1 VDVYLLRPGTSG
13 SLQQLADP
21 EEPMTTVTPDLNN
34 FQFRAAKAG
43 VYAIVLTVYD
53 ETGNSAKA
61 RKIFNYNDQ
70 PGFEDTH
77 TPVRFLAS
85 NSSAFITAV
94 DDDTTIPLVLSW
106 AGRFVPKNEELSRRV
121 EPWPIDQNTIDD
133 VYGTTFGL
141 RSISAV
147 SGAVGVSGMTCIYR
161 IVPNSYAGDIPDQP
175 EPDADAPATD
185 MTGNCTTDLQNE
197 TAALDIASLIKNGD
211 TVFVWLNVTDYT
223 DKTAATVRVK
233 AIVDLTRPEVKGH
246 ELVVN
251 RDDEYNS

>member
-1 VDVYLLRPGTSG
+1 MYLLRPGVSG

-21 EEPMTTVTPDLNN
+21 EKPTTTVTPDHNN
-34 FQFRAAKAG
+34 FQFRAEKSG

-53 ETGNSAKA
+53 ETGNSARA

-70 PGFEDTH
+70 PGFEDTQ
-77 TPVRFLAS
+77 TPVRFLSS
-85 NSSAFITAV
+85 NSSSFITAY
-94 DDDTTIPLVLSW
+94 DDTFIPLILSW
-106 AGRFVPKNEELSRRV
+106 AGRFVPKNEDLSQRV

-161 IVPNSYAGDIPDQP
+161 IVRNINAGDIPYQP
-175 EPDADAPATD
+175 ELDADAPATD
-185 MTGNCTTDLQNE
+185 RMGNCTIDLQNE
-197 TAALDIASLIKNGD
+197 TAALDIASLIENGD

-223 DKTAATVRVK
+223 EKTAATVRVK
-233 AIVDLTRPEVKGH
+233 AIVDLTRPEVTRHKFIA
-246 ELVVN
+246 N

>member
-1 VDVYLLRPGTSG
+1 MDVYLLRPGTSG
-13 SLQQLADP
+13 FLQQLGVP
-21 EEPMTTVTPDLNN
+21 ETSTTTVTPDLNN
-34 FQFRAAKAG
+34 FQFRAPRPG

-53 ETGNSAKA
+53 VANNSARA

-70 PGFEDTH
+70 PGFEDTQ
-77 TPVRFLAS
+77 TPVRFLSS
-85 NSSAFITAV
+85 NSSSFITAL
-94 DDDTTIPLVLSW
+94 DDDTPLILSW
-106 AGRFVPKNEELSRRV
+106 AGRFVPKNEELSQRV

-147 SGAVGVSGMTCIYR
+147 SGAVGVSGMTCVYR
-161 IVPNSYAGDIPDQP
+161 IVSNSNASDIPDQP
-175 EPDADAPATD
+175 DLDADALETG
-185 MTGNCTTDLQNE
+185 TIGNCTTDLQNE
-197 TAALDIASLIKNGD
+197 TATLDIASLISNGD

-233 AIVDLTRPEVKGH
+233 AIVDNSRPDVIDH
-246 ELVVN
+246 TFVAN

>member
-13 SLQQLADP
+13 FLQQLGVP
-21 EEPMTTVTPDLNN
+21 ETSTTTVTPDLNN
-34 FQFRAAKAG
+34 FQFRAPRPG

-53 ETGNSAKA
+53 VANNSARA

-70 PGFEDTH
+70 PGFEDTQ
-77 TPVRFLAS
+77 TPVRFLSS
-85 NSSAFITAV
+85 NSSSFITAL
-94 DDDTTIPLVLSW
+94 DDDTPLILSW
-106 AGRFVPKNEELSRRV
+106 AGRFVPKNEELSQRV

-161 IVPNSYAGDIPDQP
+161 IVPNSYAGDILDQP
-175 EPDADAPATD
+175 ELDADAPATD
-185 MTGNCTTDLQNE
+185 RMGNCTTDLQNE
-197 TAALDIASLIKNGD
+197 TAALDIASLIRNGD
-211 TVFVWLNVTDYT
+211 TVFVWMNVTDYT

-233 AIVDLTRPEVKGH
+233 AIVDQTRPNVTRHKF
-246 ELVVN
+246 VAN

>member
-1 VDVYLLRPGTSG
+1 MDVYLLRPGTSG
-13 SLQQLADP
+13 FLQQLGVP
-21 EEPMTTVTPDLNN
+21 EYSTTTVTTDLIYI
-34 FQFRAAKAG
+34 QFIAPG

-53 ETGNSAKA
+53 EANNSARA

-70 PGFEDTH
+70 PGFEDTQ
-77 TPVRFLAS
+77 TPVRFLSS
-85 NSSAFITAV
+85 NSSSFITAL
-94 DDDTTIPLVLSW
+94 DDDTPLILSW
-106 AGRFVPKNEELSRRV
+106 SGRFVPKNEELSQRV

-147 SGAVGVSGMTCIYR
+147 SGAVGVSGMTCVYR
-161 IVPNSYAGDIPDQP
+161 IVSNSNASDIPDQP
-175 EPDADAPATD
+175 DLDADALETG
-185 MTGNCTTDLQNE
+185 TIGNCTTDLQNE
-197 TAALDIASLIKNGD
+197 TATLDIASLISNGD

-223 DKTAATVRVK
+223 EKTAATVRVK
-233 AIVDLTRPEVKGH
+233 AIVDLTRPVVKGH